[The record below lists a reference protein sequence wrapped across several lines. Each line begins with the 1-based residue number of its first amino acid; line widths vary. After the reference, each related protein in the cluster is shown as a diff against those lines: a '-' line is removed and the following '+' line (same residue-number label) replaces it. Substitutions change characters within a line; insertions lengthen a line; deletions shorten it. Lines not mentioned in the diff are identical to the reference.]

1 MKTPLRRTLRKA
13 AHEGLRR
20 ALAFLPREMRFELYR
35 TLVDCDP
42 RPDPRLQLKIAETQ
56 GELEACFRLL
66 HDAYVASGFMRP
78 DPSGLRVT
86 PYHALPTTTT
96 LCASFDGEVVGTMSL
111 IREGMF
117 GFPLQSAFDLSAV
130 RAREGRIAEISALAV
145 HPRFRR
151 TGGAILFPLMKFMYE
166 YCTRFFDTRHLVIA
180 VHPHKA
186 ELYESLLL
194 FERLQQQ
201 VVDRY
206 DFAGGAPA
214 VGAALDLDRA
224 RVAFESLYGRR
235 SPRRNLH
242 RYFVV
247 ERMPNIEWPERP
259 LHTTND
265 PVMTPPLL
273 DWFFNQRTRVF
284 ESLDLRRRLLLHAVY
299 DDPAYAAVLPPLPS
313 ARAALPPLR
322 RHRRYSLACPARVLL
337 DGCDPDDALAVRI
350 VDVSAAGFQAVA
362 PRPVPLD
369 TPAWAWVDLGP
380 GLRARIRATAV
391 RAARPGSPGQ
401 IGFCVDEADDAWRG
415 AVAALE
421 AGGTHRELVQAC
433 RSSLATSRLRRPGTD
448 GARAPAPIGA
458 PLATQPEV
466 RTAPG

>member
-1 MKTPLRRTLRKA
+1 MKSPPRRTLRKV

-20 ALAFLPREMRFELYR
+20 ALAHLPREMRFEMMR
-35 TLVDCDP
+35 ALVDCDP
-42 RPDPRLQLKIAETQ
+42 RPDPRLRLKIAETQ
-56 GELEACFRLL
+56 DELEACFALL
-66 HDAYVASGFMRP
+66 HDAYVASGFMKP

-117 GFPLQSAFDLSAV
+117 GFPLQSAFDLGAV

-145 HPRFRR
+145 HPSFRR

-194 FERLQQQ
+194 FQRLQQQ

-214 VGAALDLDRA
+214 VGATLDLQQA
-224 RVAFESLYGRR
+224 RVDFESLYGRR
-235 SPRRNLH
+235 RERRNLH

-265 PVMTPPLL
+265 PVMTPALL

-284 ESLDLRRRLLLHAVY
+284 DSLDLRRRLLLHAVY
-299 DDPAYAAVLPPLPS
+299 DDPAYAAVLPPLP
-313 ARAALPPLR
+313 AGRQPRPVLR
-322 RHRRYSLACPARVLL
+322 RHPRFSLKCPARVLP
-337 DGCDPDDALAVRI
+337 DGCDPDDAVAVEV
-350 VDVSAAGFQAVA
+350 VDISAAGFQAVV
-362 PRPVPLD
+362 PRPLPLD
-369 TPAWAWVDLGP
+369 APAWAWVELGA
-380 GLRARIRATAV
+380 GLRARIRATPV
-391 RAARPGSPGQ
+391 NAARPGAPRNV
-401 IGFCVDEADDAWRG
+401 GFRVDEADEVWHE
-415 AVAALE
+415 AVGALE
-421 AGGTHRELVQAC
+421 AGMTQRELVQAC
-433 RSSLATSRLRRPGTD
+433 RPSAVRSAPRRSAASAPEASAQ
-448 GARAPAPIGA
+448 ARAEGRISA
-458 PLATQPEV
+458 
-466 RTAPG
+466 R

>member
-1 MKTPLRRTLRKA
+1 MKNPLRRTLRKA

-20 ALAFLPREMRFELYR
+20 ALAFLPREARFELYR
-35 TLVDCDP
+35 RMVDCDP
-42 RPDPRLQLKIAETQ
+42 QPDPRLRLKIAETQ
-56 GELEACFRLL
+56 DELEACFRLL
-66 HDAYVASGFMRP
+66 HDAYVASGFMKP

-117 GFPLQSAFDLSAV
+117 GFPLQSAFDLGAV
-130 RAREGRIAEISALAV
+130 RARQGRIAEISALAV

-194 FERLQQQ
+194 FERLQQH
-201 VVDRY
+201 VVGCY
-206 DFAGGAPA
+206 DIAGGPSA
-214 VGAALDLDRA
+214 VGATLDLDHA

-242 RYFVV
+242 RYFVL
-247 ERMPNIEWPERP
+247 ERLPHIEWPERP

-265 PVMTPPLL
+265 PVMTPALL
-273 DWFFNQRTRVF
+273 DWFFNQRTKVF
-284 ESLDLRRRLLLHAVY
+284 ESLDLRRRLLLHA
-299 DDPAYAAVLPPLPS
+299 AYREADYASVLPPLPGGRQPQP
-313 ARAALPPLR
+313 ALR
-322 RHRRYSLACPARVLL
+322 RHPRFSLACPARVLT
-337 DGCDPDDALAVRI
+337 DGSEPDDAVSVQV
-350 VDVSAAGFQAVA
+350 VDVSAGGFRAIA
-362 PRPVPLD
+362 PRPLPLD

-380 GLRARIRATAV
+380 GLRARMRVTPV
-391 RAARPGSPGQ
+391 HAARPDTPRSV
-401 IGFCVDEADDAWRG
+401 GFRIDEADAVWRG
-415 AVAALE
+415 AVAALQ
-421 AGGTHRELVQAC
+421 AGRTHRELVQAC
-433 RSSLATSRLRRPGTD
+433 QGSVPPARCRPVHASVGGAGT
-448 GARAPAPIGA
+448 
-458 PLATQPEV
+458 TQPVV
-466 RTAPG
+466 RTLAG

>member
-66 HDAYVASGFMRP
+66 HDAYVASGFMKP

-117 GFPLQSAFDLSAV
+117 GFPLQSAFDLGAV

-194 FERLQQQ
+194 FERLQQH

-214 VGAALDLDRA
+214 VGATLDLDRA

-242 RYFVV
+242 RYFVL

-284 ESLDLRRRLLLHAVY
+284 ESLDLRQRLLLHAVY
-299 DDPAYAAVLPPLPS
+299 DDPAYVAVLPPLP
-313 ARAALPPLR
+313 AGRPPRPVLR
-322 RHRRYSLACPARVLL
+322 RHPRFSLKCPARVLP
-337 DGCDPDDALAVRI
+337 DGSASDHSVAVQVI
-350 VDVSAAGFQAVA
+350 DVSAGGFRAIA
-362 PRPVPLD
+362 PRPLPLD
-369 TPAWAWVDLGP
+369 TPAWAWIDLGP
-380 GLRARIRATAV
+380 GLRARMRVTPV
-391 RAARPGSPGQ
+391 HAAQPGAPRSV
-401 IGFCVDEADDAWRG
+401 GFRIDEADAVWRG
-415 AVAALE
+415 AVAALQ
-421 AGGTHRELVQAC
+421 AGRTHRELVQAC
-433 RSSLATSRLRRPGTD
+433 QGSVPAARCRPVHASVG
-448 GARAPAPIGA
+448 GAG
-458 PLATQPEV
+458 ATQPVV
-466 RTAPG
+466 RTLAG